1 MSGGSCIAMTAV
13 LLRVHPWHRKHNDQ
27 CLMRAKVM
35 RAAVEVRMQMTRAR
49 DWRRQKQQ

>member
-1 MSGGSCIAMTAV
+1 MRAV
-13 LLRVHPWHRKHNDQ
+13 LLRVHPRHQKHNDW

-35 RAAVEVRMQMTRAR
+35 IAAVVVRTQMNRAR